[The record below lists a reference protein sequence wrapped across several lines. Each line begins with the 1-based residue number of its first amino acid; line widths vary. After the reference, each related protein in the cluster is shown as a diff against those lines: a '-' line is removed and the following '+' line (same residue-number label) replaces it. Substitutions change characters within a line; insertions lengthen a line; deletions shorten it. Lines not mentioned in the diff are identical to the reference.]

1 MKRAGAAMQ
10 RPDKRQ
16 SLPMFDTAAFAGHE
30 SVHHFFDAK
39 TGLRAIIAVHSTAR
53 GPAAGGCRMWN
64 YTSSEAMLTDAL
76 RLSEGMS
83 YKNAMADLPLGG
95 GKAVIWGNSKTD
107 KTPEMFKA
115 LGRAIHTLNGKYW
128 SAEDV
133 GVSPADMAIAAQET
147 PYVAGLPTGKAAS
160 GDPSPVTAKGV
171 FLGIKATA
179 KRAFGS
185 DELKGLHVAVQG
197 VGHVGAYVCDHLAA
211 AGVKLTITDVNREA
225 LDAVAKATGATVVEP
240 DAIYD
245 VAADIF
251 SPNALGAIVNPRTL
265 PRLKVRVIAGGANNQ
280 LETPDMGEKLLEKGV
295 LYAPDYVINGGGIIN
310 VAAEISGAYDPAWVE
325 GKVQRLALTLGEVL
339 DQAKAEGRATNRV
352 ADEIARS
359 RLVRPG

>member
-1 MKRAGAAMQ
+1 
-10 RPDKRQ
+10 
-16 SLPMFDTAAFAGHE
+16 MFDKPAFAGHE

-39 TGLRAIIAVHSTAR
+39 TGLRAIIAIHSTAR

-64 YTSSEAMLTDAL
+64 YATAEDAFVDAL

-107 KTPEMFKA
+107 KTPELFRA
-115 LGRAIHTLNGKYW
+115 LGRAIATLNGKYW

-133 GVSPADMAIAAQET
+133 GVSVHDMAYAAEMT

-179 KRAFGS
+179 QRAFGT
-185 DELKGLHVAVQG
+185 DDLNGKHVAVQG
-197 VGHVGAYVCDHLAA
+197 VGHVGGYVCGHLAK
-211 AGVKLTITDVNREA
+211 AGAKLTITDVNVETLA
-225 LDAVAKATGATVVEP
+225 AVSQETGAKVVTP
-240 DAIYD
+240 DEIYD

-251 SPNALGAIVNPRTL
+251 SPNALGAIINSNTL
-265 PRLKVRVIAGGANNQ
+265 PRLKAKVIAGGANNQ
-280 LETPDMGEKLLEKGV
+280 LSTPDMGERVLEKGI

-310 VAAEISGAYDPAWVE
+310 VAAEISGTYDPAWVDD
-325 GKVQRLALTLGEVL
+325 KVQRLVQTLGEVL
-339 DQAKAEGRATNRV
+339 DQAKAENRASNRV
-352 ADEIARS
+352 ADEIAR
-359 RLVRPG
+359 RRILAA

>member
-1 MKRAGAAMQ
+1 
-10 RPDKRQ
+10 
-16 SLPMFDTAAFAGHE
+16 MFDKPAFAGHE

-64 YTSSEAMLTDAL
+64 YATADDAFVDAL

-107 KTPEMFKA
+107 KTPELFRA
-115 LGRAIHTLNGKYW
+115 LGRAIATLNGKYW

-133 GVSPADMAIAAQET
+133 GVSVHDMAYAAEET
-147 PYVAGLPTGKAAS
+147 KYVAGLPTGKAAS

-179 KRAFGS
+179 LRAFGT
-185 DELKGLHVAVQG
+185 DDLNGRHIAVQG
-197 VGHVGAYVCDHLAA
+197 VGHVGAYVCGHLAK
-211 AGVKLTITDVNREA
+211 AGARLTITDVNQEA
-225 LDAVAKATGATVVEP
+225 LASVAKATGAQVVAPGE
-240 DAIYD
+240 IYD

-251 SPNALGAIVNPRTL
+251 SPNALGAIINPDTL
-265 PRLKVRVIAGGANNQ
+265 PRLKMKAIAGGANNQ
-280 LETPDMGEKLLEKGV
+280 LSTPDMGEKVLEKGI

-310 VAAEISGAYDPAWVE
+310 VAAEISGTYDPAWVE
-325 GKVQRLALTLGEVL
+325 AKVQRLVHTLGEVL
-339 DQAKAEGRATNRV
+339 DQAKAENRPTNRI
-352 ADEIARS
+352 ADQIARQ
-359 RLVRPG
+359 RILAA